1 MKFKRIEVYGFKSF
15 ADKHEI
21 PFGAGITGIVGPNGC
36 GKSNVADAI
45 RWVLGEQSAKLLR
58 GHSMQDVIFNGTEK
72 RKSMS
77 YCEVAL
83 VFDNREK
90 LFPSLDYDEVVILRK
105 LYRSGESEYAL
116 NRTACRLKDIVELL
130 RDGGMGREGY
140 SIIGQGRIDEL
151 LSAKPEDRRNIFEEA
166 AGISKFK
173 ARKVDAERKLGRTR
187 DNLTRIIDILEE
199 KNKQLEPLR
208 RQAETAKKW
217 LDYRDS
223 LRHHEINTY
232 IHQYETAASAKEI
245 ISTRLQGIVEAIEL
259 KETAY
264 NNAVA
269 SYNEA
274 MYDLSSIDKTLKA
287 LNEELLTLT
296 VTLEQQAGDMK
307 VLSERVSSFNDANNR
322 LYTENETLTTQIA
335 TADTNLSN
343 ARLQLQ
349 KKKAEYEKSIE
360 VAEEIKN
367 KYLAI
372 SQLISQ
378 GESDAQTNKQAL
390 LDAMDRL
397 ADIKA
402 NMSRLLA
409 ERSALA
415 QAVEDMESRISSQ
428 SAEIERDKADLDKIV
443 SDLTSIS
450 SAKTEFAEELQSA
463 YAQNNELLAL
473 ANETTAKLD
482 KLNEKF
488 YTANS
493 RRKILAEMQQGYE
506 GFAFSVKNLMN
517 DAKTNPEVARR
528 IEGVVGKIISMD
540 AKFETAVETA
550 LGQATQNMVTKNEDD
565 AKYLIAYLKQKR
577 YGRMTF
583 LPMTSIK
590 PRYIDSRYMSSIKS
604 TAGCFG
610 VASDLVKF
618 DSKFKNI
625 IEGLLGG
632 TVIVDNLD
640 TAVSLARSTG
650 YGFKIV
656 TLDGDVINPSGSLT
670 GGSKKD
676 NITNIFSH
684 ERELKELESLV
695 KSLTAQIEDCTNKRE
710 DCAQKLEKIA
720 EKIKLLQQK
729 IHDADVE
736 IATKTEAKNKLVAD
750 IDEMSRVVAE
760 LESDCEKDKKRAQKI
775 DADINSVSELESL
788 IQTKKQTAK
797 EDEESVQIK
806 YDELKAE
813 RDALQEKMMTA
824 RVAVTNA
831 ENDIK
836 TLEADIERY
845 TVEIS
850 SLKEKIAV
858 NNEQIAQNKANIDTI
873 HRAIESAKNSDTDAD
888 AKRAKEVRGKIEHL
902 DEFKSELNEKV
913 ATVDK
918 NRIDLMNELQ
928 NLRESKTREE
938 MLLLKVDSDIE
949 QMEIRVREEYNLEY
963 ADCLPYR
970 EEGYDFE
977 AGVKETARLKRAMN
991 ALGNVNVDAIEMS
1004 KTVAEEYEVLDTQRQ
1019 DLEKA
1024 EADLLKIIK
1033 EMSDE
1038 MLSRFTGKFEQIRT
1052 NFKKI
1057 FKELFN
1063 GGTADLVLM
1072 DSENPLEAGIEI
1084 VAQPPEKKLQSI
1096 SLLSGG
1102 EKALTAI
1109 AILFAILRLKPMPFC
1124 LLDEIEAALDDA
1136 NANRFAK
1143 YLRRFSED
1151 TQFIV
1156 ITHRKP
1162 TMELADSLYGVT
1174 MEEKGVSK
1182 IVSVKL
1188 EEDVK
1193 NFDND

>member
-15 ADKHEI
+15 ADKYEI
-21 PFGAGITGIVGPNGC
+21 PFGSGITGIVGPNGC

-58 GHSMQDVIFNGTEK
+58 GSSMQDVIFNGTEK

-90 LFPSLDYDEVVILRK
+90 LFPSLDYSEVVISRK

-116 NRTACRLKDIVELL
+116 NRTQCRLKDIVELL

-208 RQAETAKKW
+208 RQAESARKW
-217 LDYRDS
+217 LDMRDR

-232 IHQYETAASAKEI
+232 IHQYETAAQAKEVI
-245 ISTRLQGIVEAIEL
+245 NTRLNGIVEAIDL
-259 KETAY
+259 KQKAY
-264 NNAVA
+264 DAAVA

-274 MYDLSSIDKTLKA
+274 MYDLNSIDKNINA
-287 LNEELLTLT
+287 LREELLTLT
-296 VTLEQQAGDMK
+296 VSMEQQAGDIK
-307 VLSERVSSFNDANNR
+307 VLKERISALFDRNVRLGEENNAMRVDIAEIDGKTSKAKTEKAHKSTELRDALALVDQIRDKYMAVVER
-322 LYTENETLTTQIA
+322 L
-335 TADTNLSN
+335 S
-343 ARLQLQ
+343 
-349 KKKAEYEKSIE
+349 K
-360 VAEEIKN
+360 
-367 KYLAI
+367 
-372 SQLISQ
+372 

-409 ERSALA
+409 ERDALNLA
-415 QAVEDMESRISSQ
+415 IEDMERRIAGYSEELTADRAQFEQVKAELNAVSQ
-428 SAEIERDKADLDKIV
+428 K
-443 SDLTSIS
+443 
-450 SAKTEFAEELQSA
+450 KTELNEKLQA
-463 YAQNNELLAL
+463 LYKRNNELLAL
-473 ANETTAKLD
+473 ANDTTSRLD

-488 YTANS
+488 YTAES
-493 RRKILAEMQQGYE
+493 RRKILNEMQQAYD
-506 GFAFSVKNLMN
+506 GFAFSIRNLMN
-517 DAKTNPEVARR
+517 DAKKNNELSQR
-528 IEGVVGKIISMD
+528 IQGVVAQLITMD
-540 AKFETAVETA
+540 AKYETAVETA
-550 LGQATQNMVTKNEDD
+550 LGQAMQNIVTKNEED
-565 AKYLIAYLKQKR
+565 AKYLIEYLKKMR
-577 YGRMTF
+577 YGRITF
-583 LPMTSIK
+583 LPMSSIK
-590 PRYIDSRYMSSIKS
+590 PRSIDPRFDRALK

-610 VASDLVKF
+610 VASELVRF
-618 DSKFKNI
+618 DKKYKNI
-625 IEGLLGG
+625 VDGLLGG
-632 TVIVDNLD
+632 TVIVDTLD

-656 TLDGDVINPSGSLT
+656 TLEGDVINPTGSIT
-670 GGSKKD
+670 GGSKKND
-676 NITNIFSH
+676 IANFFSH
-684 ERELKELESLV
+684 ERELKELEEIV
-695 KSLTAQIEDCTNKRE
+695 KKLGDEIDTLSKRKE
-710 DCAQKLEKIA
+710 NCAEELDSVQTG
-720 EKIKLLQQK
+720 IKTCQAG

-736 IATKTEAKNKLVAD
+736 IAAKSETRNKLQSD
-750 IDEMSRVVAE
+750 IDEMARTIAE
-760 LESDCEKDKKRAQKI
+760 LESDRDRDFKRVTKI
-775 DADINSVSELESL
+775 SDDINSVSELENL
-788 IQTKKQTAK
+788 ITSKKETAK
-797 EDEESVQIK
+797 EDEESVKQQSE
-806 YDELKAE
+806 ELKAE
-813 RDALQEKMMTA
+813 RDNLQEQMTSA
-824 RVAVTNA
+824 RLTVNELESA
-831 ENDIK
+831 IK
-836 TLEADIERY
+836 TLDADIERF
-845 TVEIS
+845 TTDKQVLIA
-850 SLKEKIAV
+850 KIAT
-858 NNEQIAQNKANIDTI
+858 NDEEIAQNKANVETI
-873 HRAIESAKNSDTDAD
+873 EKSMKTASDRDGEAD
-888 AKRAKEVRGKIEHL
+888 AKRIVVVREKLAHFDEYKE
-902 DEFKSELNEKV
+902 ELHQKV
-913 ATVDK
+913 ATVDQ
-918 NRIDLMNELQ
+918 NRLDLMNELQ
-928 NLRESKTREE
+928 NLREGKAREE
-938 MLLLKVDSDIE
+938 MLLLKVDTDIE

-963 ADCLPYR
+963 ADCLQFR
-970 EEGYDFE
+970 EEGYDVTV
-977 AGVKETARLKRAMN
+977 GVQETAKLKRSMH

-1004 KTVAEEYEVLDTQRQ
+1004 QTIAQEYEEMNTQKE

-1033 EMSDE
+1033 ELSDE
-1038 MLSRFTGKFEQIRT
+1038 MLGRFTGQFEQIRT

-1063 GGTADLVLM
+1063 GGTADLELL

-1084 VAQPPEKKLQSI
+1084 KAQPPEKKLQSI

-1109 AILFAILRLKPMPFC
+1109 AILFAILKLKPMPFC

-1174 MEEKGVSK
+1174 MEEKGISK

-1188 EEDVK
+1188 EDAVK
-1193 NFDND
+1193 NIDNA